1 MRALNSIVTRKT
13 HLKLQLGRMQLKTP
27 HLTQTNA
34 RSILVAD
41 FPSVWIKTLKSDV
54 TILY

>member
-1 MRALNSIVTRKT
+1 MRALKSIVTRKT

-34 RSILVAD
+34 RSKLVVD
-41 FPSVWIKTLKSDV
+41 FPFVQFCSACLDKNTQI
-54 TILY
+54 